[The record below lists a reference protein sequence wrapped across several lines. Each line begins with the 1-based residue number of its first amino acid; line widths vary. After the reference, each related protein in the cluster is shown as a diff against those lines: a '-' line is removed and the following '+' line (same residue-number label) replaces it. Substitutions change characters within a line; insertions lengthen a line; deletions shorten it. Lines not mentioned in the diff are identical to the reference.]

1 MILKAYRDARFQ
13 YVKARDFAAFRA
25 DSKYVTGITP
35 DSLEWLLPDGT
46 TLKSLEVLLP
56 DLVRINRG
64 VLVKSRH
71 LTQLIRTRVGGSI
84 AITVVT
90 TVGEFKLARRNC
102 VKSIKEQIE
111 LNLGS
116 DDSYTYP
123 PESPDDK

>member
-46 TLKSLEVLLP
+46 TLKSLEAVLP

-111 LNLGS
+111 LNLGG
-116 DDSYTYP
+116 DDSYTYQ

>member
-46 TLKSLEVLLP
+46 TLKSLEAVLP

-111 LNLGS
+111 LNTGS
-116 DDSYTYP
+116 DDSYYYA
-123 PESPDDK
+123 PESPDET

>member
-25 DSKYVTGITP
+25 DSKYVMGITP
-35 DSLEWLLPDGT
+35 DSLEWLLPEGT
-46 TLKSLEVLLP
+46 TLKSLEAVLP

-71 LTQLIRTRVGGSI
+71 LTQLVRTRVGGSI

>member
-46 TLKSLEVLLP
+46 TLKSLEAVLP

-116 DDSYTYP
+116 DDSYTYT

>member
-46 TLKSLEVLLP
+46 TLKSLEAVLP

-111 LNLGS
+111 LNIGS
-116 DDSYTYP
+116 DDSYTYA
-123 PESPDDK
+123 PESPDET